1 MKSFPLVLSILLG
14 GCIVLDIPPPPT
26 SQDTLFVESER
37 NWVEVYRHELA
48 VALEN
53 NDLEAMRFFFQ
64 ELKKEKQRI
73 EFKEKEK

>member
-14 GCIVLDIPPPPT
+14 GCIVLDTPPPPKP
-26 SQDTLFVESER
+26 QDTLFVETDR

-53 NDLEAMRFFFQ
+53 NDLESMRFFFQ
-64 ELKKEKQRI
+64 ELKKEKDRL
-73 EFKEKEK
+73 EGKEK

>member
-14 GCIVLDIPPPPT
+14 GCIVLDTPPP
-26 SQDTLFVESER
+26 QDTLFVETDR

-53 NDLEAMRFFFQ
+53 NDLESMRFFFQ
-64 ELKKEKQRI
+64 ELKKEKDRL
-73 EFKEKEK
+73 EGKEK